1 MNPPA
6 RSAQALRMSFDFSFR
21 YAKAC
26 ATSDKLP
33 TVIPSAATAQ
43 PWRSRGT
50 LAIVSRE
57 NEKSWLNRALR
68 HPWPRC
74 NGAIWFDFAPLRS
87 AALTMTEGHSPP
99 GHRAHHDGVTSQI
112 VLPAGNISLPWRS
125 RGTLAI
131 VSRENEKSWLNRALR
146 HPWPR
151 CNGAIWFDF
160 APLRSAALTMTEGHS
175 PPGHRAHHD
184 GVTSQI
190 VLPAGNI
197 TCSG

>member
-1 MNPPA
+1 MLSAAPAGRGEVEACVQCLNTAQGNPHVIATPSIQIIQ
-6 RSAQALRMSFDFSFR
+6 RTPPFRLWRRSFDFSFCF
-21 YAKAC
+21 AKAC

-112 VLPAGNISLPWRS
+112 VLPATG
-125 RGTLAI
+125 
-131 VSRENEKSWLNRALR
+131 K
-146 HPWPR
+146 
-151 CNGAIWFDF
+151 
-160 APLRSAALTMTEGHS
+160 
-175 PPGHRAHHD
+175 
-184 GVTSQI
+184 
-190 VLPAGNI
+190 I

>member
-1 MNPPA
+1 MKSREN
-6 RSAQALRMSFDFSFR
+6 RKSWLNRALRHTRPHCHGATSFDFSFR
-21 YAKAC
+21 FAKAC

-57 NEKSWLNRALR
+57 NRKSCINRACT
-68 HPWPRC
+68 HPR
-74 NGAIWFDFAPLRS
+74 
-87 AALTMTEGHSPP
+87 
-99 GHRAHHDGVTSQI
+99 
-112 VLPAGNISLPWRS
+112 
-125 RGTLAI
+125 
-131 VSRENEKSWLNRALR
+131 
-146 HPWPR
+146 PR

-197 TCSG
+197 TCYVPLRSP